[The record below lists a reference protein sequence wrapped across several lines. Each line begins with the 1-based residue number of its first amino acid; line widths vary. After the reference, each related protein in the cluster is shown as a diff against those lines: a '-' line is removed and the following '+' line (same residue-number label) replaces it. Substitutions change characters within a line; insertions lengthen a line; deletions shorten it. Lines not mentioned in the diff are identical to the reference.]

1 MKKIYLILIIA
12 ASICLTGCSNSDEP
26 DGGGMER
33 PELTVE
39 EAQATSELNQFSVDF
54 IEAVA
59 ENAGKDKNFVVSP
72 LSMSMMLAM
81 IANSSDSENICN
93 ALHCNDLASLNSIS
107 AKYMRWLPNNDKKLK
122 INIANALWYDDDYT
136 VSPAFASVA
145 QDVFSC
151 DIFARDFSNPGL
163 KNEINRWAE
172 KNTNGMIKKLKD
184 EDPEKLFIANAL
196 YFKGDWADPFDKKNT
211 EKSKFYGVN
220 GTADIDMMKGTFEA
234 HYFETDEA
242 QVVRL
247 YFTKSFNATIILP
260 KETENIDVFAK
271 EKFGEHWE
279 YMNSGNFYNC
289 EVDLSFPKFEL
300 SPDKIEMEKVLS
312 ILGLGGLK
320 AGFLK
325 EELLPI
331 SLFQIG
337 TVRFDENGAE
347 AAVITGGDTMAV
359 MPPEKKA
366 VMTVDRPFL
375 FLISENS
382 TGLCLFAGQVV
393 HLGK

>member
-26 DGGGMER
+26 DGGGMKR

-136 VSPAFASVA
+136 LNPTFAGVA
-145 QDVFSC
+145 RNVFSC
-151 DIFARDFSNPGL
+151 DIFVRDFSNPGL
-163 KNEINRWAE
+163 KDEINRWAE
-172 KNTNGMIKKLKD
+172 KNTNGMIKKLRS
-184 EDPEKLFIANAL
+184 ENPVKLFIANAL

-211 EKSKFYGVN
+211 EKSKFYGVDA
-220 GTADIDMMKGTFEA
+220 TTDIDMMKGIFNTG
-234 HYFETDEA
+234 YFETDEA
-242 QVVRL
+242 QIVRL
-247 YFTKSFNATIILP
+247 YFAKSFNATIILP
-260 KETENIDVFAK
+260 KESENIDDFAK

-279 YMNSGNFYNC
+279 YLNSGNFYSC
-289 EVDLSFPKFEL
+289 EVNLSLPKFEL
-300 SPDKIEMEKVLS
+300 SPDKIEMDKVLS
-312 ILGLGGLK
+312 SLGVGGLN

-325 EELLPI
+325 EELIPI
-331 SLFQIG
+331 SLMQIG
-337 TVRFDENGAE
+337 TVRFDEKGAE
-347 AAVITGGDTMAV
+347 AAVITTGDTMSV
-359 MPPEKKA
+359 MPPTEKA
-366 VMTVDRPFL
+366 VMTVNRPFL